1 MEIVPSAAAIPFK
14 HWRAFA
20 IKVSAKLY
28 HTTPAFTSP
37 SANTGVANMD
47 VATAA
52 AARTLITFF
61 FIFSSSIL
69 KKPLFWK
76 AFSFICFPLVDD
88 TSIARPPLRKNS
100 RYLQFFQKML
110 RICCA
115 VTKKVALFCYPQNS
129 ATFSL
134 TTFSSENNPLFPF
147 SLEIP
152 VANCY
157 YIITKFVFFSDLL
170 VIF

>member
-1 MEIVPSAAAIPFK
+1 
-14 HWRAFA
+14 
-20 IKVSAKLY
+20 
-28 HTTPAFTSP
+28 
-37 SANTGVANMD
+37 MD

-69 KKPLFWK
+69 KKPLSWK
-76 AFSFICFPLVDD
+76 AVPFICFPLVDD
-88 TSIARPPLRKNS
+88 TSIAWPPLRKNS
-100 RYLQFFQKML
+100 RYLQFFPKLL

-115 VTKKVALFCYPQNS
+115 GENKVALFCYPQNS

-134 TTFSSENNPLFPF
+134 TTFLPENNPLFPF

-152 VANCY
+152 VANGY

-170 VIF
+170 VIFQG